1 MSSAVAELG
10 EAPEAKR
17 VASRRSRWLELLAV
31 GGGTFVLWPLLWLL
45 REGLGLDDA
54 ELAVGFVFFHA
65 AHFLNDPHFVVSY
78 LLFYR
83 DVPDAI
89 RGRGVSRAQH
99 VRWLVAGVLV
109 PAVLVGWAAHAL
121 ATRDAQSI
129 GWMAQLMYLTVGWH
143 YAKQGFGA
151 LVVVLAR
158 GGVRLTSLERMA
170 ALVHVYAAWA
180 FAWASPASAAGE
192 FEERGVV
199 YWAPSRPGWLEV
211 GTGVVFAVSTLVLL
225 VVLAHKAWR
234 ERGLPWAELACFFVT
249 IWIWTVFTSVDPLLR
264 YAIPA
269 LHSVQYLYFVGL
281 VRRNEA
287 RATTDPES
295 FGPSVASRVAW
306 LAVSAIGLGW
316 LVFHGAPDALD
327 ALTVARSGGESAM
340 GDLGPTPFF
349 AVAYVLVNVH
359 HFFMDFALWRHDSW
373 TAKYLRG

>member
-1 MSSAVAELG
+1 MTTATAEAEL
-10 EAPEAKR
+10 PEAKR
-17 VASRRSRWLELLAV
+17 VAGARSRVLELLAV
-31 GGGTFVLWPLLWLL
+31 GGATFVLWPLAWLL
-45 REGLGLDDA
+45 RASLGLDTA

-83 DVPDAI
+83 DVPGAL

-109 PAVLVGWAAHAL
+109 PLALLGWSAHAL
-121 ATRDAQSI
+121 SVRDAQSL
-129 GWMAQLMYLTVGWH
+129 GWMVQLMYLTVGWH

-151 LVVVLAR
+151 LVVVLGR
-158 GGVRLTSLERMA
+158 RGVRLAALERT
-170 ALVHVYAAWA
+170 ALLAHAYAAWA

-192 FEERGVV
+192 FEERGLV
-199 YWAPSRPGWLEV
+199 YWAPGRPAWLETV
-211 GTGVVFAVSTLVLL
+211 TGMVLAISTVALL
-225 VVLAHKAWR
+225 VVLVRKGWR
-234 ERGLPWAELACFFVT
+234 ERGLPWAELACFLVT

-295 FGPSVASRVAW
+295 FGPSIASRVAW
-306 LAVSAIGLGW
+306 LAVSAIVLGW

-327 ALTVARSGGESAM
+327 VLYVARSGGESAM

-349 AVAYVLVNVH
+349 AVAYVFVNVH